1 MRSPVQAGLLCV
13 TMKPMEEEQLF
24 YAWLCGFIDGEG
36 SFGLYKTMNGKVYAA
51 RMGITLRADDWRILQ
66 ECRDRTDLGTITFR
80 SRPGKTGNDRP
91 QVNWYVLRA
100 TECAEL
106 ICRLKAAGGLRAKKA
121 RDFALWE
128 EAVTILRT
136 QGGSTEGPGATRLAE
151 LKQALHDVKV
161 WKDDVA
167 AGYDQLQGVK
177 ALKKPH
183 APNRL
188 MHYKKMNQQQVEE
201 AILLCETMTQKEVAA
216 KFNVSPI
223 TISRLIRGQYKRAPN
238 SGRGQQRAKDVT
250 VIEEIVSRYRS
261 GEGPVAL
268 AREYGLDRST
278 IWRYINGKFDTR
290 YHQPLN

>member
-1 MRSPVQAGLLCV
+1 MKGPVCTGPFCV
-13 TMKPMEEEQLF
+13 TMKPMEDEQLF

-36 SFGLYKTMNGKVYAA
+36 CFSLNRAASGKVYAA
-51 RMGITLRADDWRILQ
+51 RLSIALRADDWRILE
-66 ECRDRTDLGTITFR
+66 ECRSRSGLGTIIFR
-80 SRPGKTGNDRP
+80 ARPGKKGNDKP
-91 QVNWYVLRA
+91 QVSWYVFRA
-100 TECAEL
+100 TECQELAEKL
-106 ICRLKAAGGLRAKKA
+106 RAAGGLRAKKA

-136 QGGSTEGPGATRLAE
+136 QGGSTEGPGAARLAE

>member
-1 MRSPVQAGLLCV
+1 MEGPVQTGSFCV
-13 TMKPMEEEQLF
+13 TMKPMEDEQLF

-51 RMGITLRADDWRILQ
+51 RLGVQLRADDWRILE
-66 ECRDRTDLGTITFR
+66 ECRNRTGLGTLF
-80 SRPGKTGNDRP
+80 SRTRKTAGNDKP
-91 QVNWYVLRA
+91 QVSWYVFRA
-100 TECAEL
+100 TECQGLAEKL
-106 ICRLKAAGGLRAKKA
+106 RAAGGLRAKKA

-136 QGGSTEGPGATRLAE
+136 QGGSTEGPGAARLAE

-238 SGRGQQRAKDVT
+238 SGRGQQRAKDVN

-290 YHQPLN
+290 YHQPLS